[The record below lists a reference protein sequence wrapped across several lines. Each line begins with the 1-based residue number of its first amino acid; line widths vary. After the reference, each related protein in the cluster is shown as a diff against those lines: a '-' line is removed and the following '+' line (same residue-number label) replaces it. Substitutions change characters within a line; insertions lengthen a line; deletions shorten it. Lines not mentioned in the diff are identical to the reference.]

1 MLRHSEDPAVP
12 RVSRPVLLRNPAG
25 SMCTTDSAAVRG
37 QQHAGHRLDCS
48 SETPT
53 DSNVVRDNFFF
64 SFFFLLGVHTSVG
77 QDAAAV
83 RLATWHQSHG
93 NSCSFHSFSWRFCFS
108 NGFNESMRVTLWWS
122 PSYTT
127 QGSTAWL
134 STLCSPS
141 SSFLSSCFCCSRGEK
156 SCLAH
161 IIPSLNN
168 HKKNTHTQ

>member
-1 MLRHSEDPAVP
+1 MSRNAASQWRSCRPSCQPARAVKKP
-12 RVSRPVLLRNPAG
+12 CWQHVHRWQCSRQGPAARRPQVGLLKRNSHWLKCG
-25 SMCTTDSAAVRG
+25 SW
-37 QQHAGHRLDCS
+37 QL
-48 SETPT
+48 
-53 DSNVVRDNFFF
+53 FFK
-64 SFFFLLGVHTSVG
+64 FFYLLGVHTSIG
-77 QDAAAV
+77 KDAAAV

-93 NSCSFHSFSWRFCFS
+93 NSCSFHSFRWRFCFS

-122 PSYTT
+122 PTYTT

-141 SSFLSSCFCCSRGEK
+141 SSFLSSCFWCDCCSRGEK

-168 HKKNTHTQ
+168 H